1 MGIRLEVA
9 MRTGKLVALA
19 VPLFVLACASS
30 APQAQDPAATAFD
43 PAQCN
48 GLWQIQVANGS
59 QHAANVSWAATSG
72 RQRQPLG
79 IVQPG
84 ENLIGHF
91 RSPTDGIP
99 EIWINH
105 EGSNIDRHNTEAL
118 KDHKIGIV
126 LSCDEGG
133 Q

>member
-1 MGIRLEVA
+1 MRIGRLI
-9 MRTGKLVALA
+9 ALA
-19 VPLFVLACASS
+19 APLLALACASS
-30 APQAQDPAATAFD
+30 TPQAEDPSTAAFD

-59 QHAANVSWAATSG
+59 QHPANVSWAASSG
-72 RQRQPLG
+72 RARQRLG
-79 IVQPG
+79 IVHSR

-91 RSPTDGIP
+91 RSPMDGIP

-105 EGSNIDRHNTEAL
+105 EGSNIDRHNTQAL

-133 Q
+133 QQ

>member
-1 MGIRLEVA
+1 
-9 MRTGKLVALA
+9 MRISKLVALA
-19 VPLFVLACASS
+19 APLFALACASS
-30 APQAQDPAATAFD
+30 TPQAADPAATAFD

-48 GLWQIQVANGS
+48 GLWQVQVANGS
-59 QHAANVSWAATSG
+59 QHSATVSWAATSG
-72 RQRQPLG
+72 RQRQRLG
-79 IVQPG
+79 IVHTR
-84 ENLIGHF
+84 ENLLFHF

-118 KDHKIGIV
+118 KDHQIGIV